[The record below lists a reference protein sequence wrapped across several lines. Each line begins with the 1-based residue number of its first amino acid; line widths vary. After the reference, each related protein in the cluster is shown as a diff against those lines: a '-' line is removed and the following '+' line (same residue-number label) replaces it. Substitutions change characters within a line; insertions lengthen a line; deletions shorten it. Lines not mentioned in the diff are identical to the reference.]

1 MSQAEGQAPDLSL
14 LKDMVGVRKAL
25 ADLVARKAPVDT
37 QTLAGILEAE
47 LKVYAAEGKF
57 IKKEMALREVCSALN
72 QGIIGV
78 KDVLEATGVNGAAPK
93 AAGGGFFSRLLG
105 R

>member
-1 MSQAEGQAPDLSL
+1 MSHAEGKTPDLSL

-37 QTLAGILEAE
+37 ATVAGILESE

-57 IKKEMALREVCSALN
+57 IKKEMALREVCSALS

-78 KDVLEATGVNGAAPK
+78 NDVLQAAGVNGAAPK